1 MSLIAKI
8 SDQGILRVKSPN
20 LKLGDEVILETGE
33 GKVRNPEK
41 GNWSDM
47 EKAFEEIDQLDFP
60 RRTHEEI
67 IRDIHEFRGEY

>member
-1 MSLIAKI
+1 MALIAEI
-8 SDQGILRVKSPN
+8 TDQGILRVKSSTF
-20 LKLGDEVILETGE
+20 KAGDEVILEPSE

-67 IRDIHEFRGEY
+67 IRDIHEIRED